1 MLRILTLKGRL
12 AALAFAVVALL
23 SCSEATEPVCTGSV
37 TVTATS
43 AATPT
48 FSWAPNCLVDQ
59 VYVEESIAPSAG
71 GPQPRW
77 IIASRVP
84 GRGTP
89 SPLTY
94 GQVPFSMREVLAGS
108 TLVVGHHYRVIVRDS
123 ATTELGAAV
132 FDP

>member
-1 MLRILTLKGRL
+1 MQPRGRL
-12 AALAFAVVALL
+12 AALLFAAIALL
-23 SCSEATEPVCTGSV
+23 GCSEPTEPVCTGSV

-77 IIASRVP
+77 IIASQVP

-89 SPLTY
+89 SPVTY
-94 GQVPFSMREVLAGS
+94 GEVPFSMREVFADS
-108 TLVVGHHYRVIVRDS
+108 ALVVGHHYRVIVRDS